1 MKIAM
6 FNILRTKKNKT
17 LTLAL
22 GLGMMLGN
30 AGSSMAQDEKFGDDP
45 DKCRESISLYREYF
59 KQKNYDDALPGWRW
73 SFLNCPAATKNI
85 VINGPTLI
93 GHFIDKYKDD
103 PTKMQGYVD
112 TLLMI
117 YDKRIELYPEDKAYS
132 LGRKGMD
139 MFQYAGDDF
148 TATYNTLREALT
160 AGGNETEA
168 NAILRLYQAA
178 MNQLIAKKLEVEVLF
193 DLYDEVGA
201 VLAHNLAKGEEDK
214 SYRFYAQAQEIVDQ
228 NFERIAQ
235 EDQYVE
241 LMKPKVNEAPK
252 DAALL
257 GKVAAMMTKR
267 KWTGN
272 PFYLEVSEKLYAI
285 EPTAIAAYN
294 LYEGYIKADKLDVAS
309 RFLEEAV
316 RLETDPG
323 TKADYLMKQ
332 AQVLGSKGQYGVA
345 RSKAQEAAGLKTGW
359 GEPYIYIGSLYLSTS
374 ASCGSSA
381 CSKAYGYW
389 AAEDLFIKAKSVD
402 ASAAESANA
411 KIAQARKYFP
421 SSKDCFFEGIQDGQ
435 AVTVGGWIGV
445 ETTARFVN

>member
-6 FNILRTKKNKT
+6 FNSLTESKKIFNH
-17 LTLAL
+17 L
-22 GLGMMLGN
+22 MLG
-30 AGSSMAQDEKFGDDP
+30 AGLVLGTSVAVAQEANFGDDP
-45 DKCRESISLYREYF
+45 DKCRENVSLYREYF
-59 KQKNYDDALPGWRW
+59 KQKNYEDALPGWRW
-73 SFLNCPAATKNI
+73 SFINCPASTKNI

-103 PTKMQGYVD
+103 EVKMQGYVD
-112 TLLMI
+112 TLMMI
-117 YDKRIELYPEDKAYS
+117 YDKRMELYPDDRPYT

-139 MFQYAGDDF
+139 MFQYAGEDF
-148 TATYNTLREALT
+148 TNTYNTLREALT
-160 AGGNETEA
+160 AGGNDTEA

-178 MNQLIAKKLEVEVLF
+178 MKELVSKKLEVEVLF
-193 DLYDEVGA
+193 ELYDEVSA
-201 VLAHNLAKGEEDK
+201 VIGFNLAKGEEDK

-235 EDQYVE
+235 EDQYIE
-241 LMKPKVNEAPK
+241 LMKPKVDAAPK
-252 DAALL
+252 DAALIE
-257 GKVAAMMTKR
+257 KVAGMMVKR
-267 KWTGN
+267 RWTGN
-272 PFYLEVSEKLYAI
+272 PFYLDISEKLYAI
-285 EPTAIAAYN
+285 APTSTAAYN
-294 LYEGYIKADKLDVAS
+294 LYEGYMKADKQDAAS
-309 RFLEEAV
+309 RFLDEAV

-332 AQVLGSKGQYGVA
+332 AQTLGAKGQYAVA

-374 ASCGSSA
+374 ASTGSSA

-389 AAEDLFIKAKSVD
+389 AAEDMFTKAKSVD
-402 ASAAESANA
+402 VSAAESANS

-421 SSKDCFFEGIQDGQ
+421 TSKDCFFEGIQDGQ

-445 ETTARFVN
+445 ETKARFVN